1 MKYNMTKADVLIID
15 DEPQIRKLLQI
26 TLESNDYRVLQS
38 SSGKEGLAMAANH
51 SPELILLDIGLPDI
65 SGHEVLQA
73 LKGWYSKSVIILS
86 VQNNE
91 NDIVKAL
98 DNGAVDYLT
107 KPFRT
112 RELLA
117 RIRSAIRRN
126 QPEHTDAPITSGDLE
141 IDLAARS
148 VRKGE
153 EIVKLTPT
161 EYKLLAL
168 FARNEGKVLTHQY
181 ILKEIW
187 GMGYQNETQYLRVFV
202 AQLRKKLEDNPNAPR
217 HILTES
223 GVGYRFR

>member
-1 MKYNMTKADVLIID
+1 
-15 DEPQIRKLLQI
+15 
-26 TLESNDYRVLQS
+26 
-38 SSGKEGLAMAANH
+38 MAANH

-65 SGHEVLQA
+65 SGHDVLQE

-86 VQNNE
+86 VQNSE

-126 QPEHTDAPITSGDLE
+126 QPGHTDAPITSGDLE
-141 IDLAARS
+141 IDLISRII
-148 VRKGE
+148 RKKDE
-153 EIVKLTPT
+153 VIKLTPT
-161 EYKLLAL
+161 EYKLMSL
-168 FARNEGKVLTHQY
+168 FARNEGMVLTHQY

-187 GMGYQNETQYLRVFV
+187 GVGYQNETQYLRVFV
-202 AQLRKKLEDNPNAPR
+202 AQLRKKLEDNPNNPQ

-223 GVGYRFR
+223 GVGYRFC